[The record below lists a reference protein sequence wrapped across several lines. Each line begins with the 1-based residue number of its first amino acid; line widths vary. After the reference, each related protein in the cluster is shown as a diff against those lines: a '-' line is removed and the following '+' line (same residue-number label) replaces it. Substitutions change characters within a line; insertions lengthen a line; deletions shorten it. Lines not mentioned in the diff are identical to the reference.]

1 MRKILFITFS
11 FLLFSCNTTQE
22 KSIKWTDIEKDEVFK
37 ECIEFAIE
45 VDMMDT
51 EQANKYCYCTLD
63 ILLEKFESKQI
74 AEEQYAKDPSIRG
87 IWYEG
92 CK

>member
-1 MRKILFITFS
+1 MKKILFITFS
-11 FLLFSCNTTQE
+11 YLLFSCNTTQKE
-22 KSIKWTDIEKDEVFK
+22 SIKWTDIEKDEVFE

-74 AEEQYAKDPSIRG
+74 AVEQYTKDPSIRG